1 MKRIGNYGFERQ
13 KPGTIAP
20 ARMQAAST
28 GRSLVR
34 GYVDRVEISCGAETI
49 AQGAARAQDRR
60 ARLSNDKRFVEKVQD
75 IVGLYLDPPDKA
87 LVFSVD
93 EKSQIQALD
102 RTQPGLPLKKG
113 RCGTMTH
120 DYKRHGTTTLFAA
133 LDVATGK
140 VIGQCM
146 PRHRHQEWLK
156 FLRRIDAETPKH
168 LDVHLIADN
177 YATHK
182 GAGPGADT
190 LATYTDDPDANTK
203 AEVFCFV
210 AAPTGFYRQMK
221 NQADEEPENQMEM
234 REAGLP
240 PPKWSQTAT
249 AALNCTVNEKLL
261 ALTYA

>member
-1 MKRIGNYGFERQ
+1 M
-13 KPGTIAP
+13 
-20 ARMQAAST
+20 
-28 GRSLVR
+28 
-34 GYVDRVEISCGAETI
+34 
-49 AQGAARAQDRR
+49 
-60 ARLSNDKRFVEKVQD
+60 
-75 IVGLYLDPPDKA
+75 
-87 LVFSVD
+87 
-93 EKSQIQALD
+93 
-102 RTQPGLPLKKG
+102 
-113 RCGTMTH
+113 
-120 DYKRHGTTTLFAA
+120 
-133 LDVATGK
+133 
-140 VIGQCM
+140 IGQCM

-168 LDVHLIADN
+168 LDVHLN

-249 AALNCTVNEKLL
+249 AALNCTVNEKLA